1 MKNGFTMIEVV
12 FIIVIIGILGA
23 IAIPKLAATRT
34 DARATQEVQNLS
46 NYIEDIATHYM
57 GTGIADGN
65 YSNIHLKCFDVNIS
79 EETSGLRK
87 ISIDVNAGGVD
98 NGKSYCTEAQ
108 RIAVRNH
115 LMGPTFGIT
124 IGGNL
129 VSY

>member
-1 MKNGFTMIEVV
+1 MIEVI
-12 FIIVIIGILGA
+12 FIIVIIGILTA

-34 DARATQEVQNLS
+34 DAKATQEVQNLS

-87 ISIDVNAGGVD
+87 ISINVSAGGVD
-98 NGKSYCTEAQ
+98 HGKNYCTEAQ
-108 RIAVRNH
+108 RMAVRNH
-115 LMGPTFGIT
+115 LVGPTFVVT
-124 IGGNL
+124 IGGIL
-129 VSY
+129 ISY